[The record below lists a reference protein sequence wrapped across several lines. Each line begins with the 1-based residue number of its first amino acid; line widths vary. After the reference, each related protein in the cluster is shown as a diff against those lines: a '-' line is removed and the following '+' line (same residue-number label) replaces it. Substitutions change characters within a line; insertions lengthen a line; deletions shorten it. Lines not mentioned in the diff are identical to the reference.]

1 MIIIKIKSKKQLRE
15 APLLDLIDASDSRS
29 RIIGKAGMASDP
41 EGFVEVSKGL
51 YKNTKQNLVI
61 ILPSAKLLTDIKSVL
76 SRYDLQGTF
85 RTPSELQDLLTMTNK
100 DLEWNDLHILIPT
113 SWSLKGDYADPSWF
127 VHDLIGH
134 YLENKS
140 NKFDSRDYIPR
151 KNKLEE
157 LTGEDL
163 SKVGEA
169 LYAGVSE
176 SHRPTAGKNLKK
188 IKPEQIAKLR
198 LDDLFNVA
206 GPLKDDRWPDIL
218 AAIALEE
225 YDENK
230 VSSYLEEQGREDL
243 KDALMKKVQTLI
255 EKVKTETLWLPG
267 FTTFIRSW

>member
-61 ILPSAKLLTDIKSVL
+61 ILPSARLLADIKSVL

-134 YLENKS
+134 YLENK
-140 NKFDSRDYIPR
+140 FDSIDYIPKKNR
-151 KNKLEE
+151 KE

-163 SKVGEA
+163 LKVGEA

-176 SHRPTAGKNLKK
+176 SHRTAGKNLKK
-188 IKPEQIAKLR
+188 IKPEQIAKLK
-198 LDDLFNVA
+198 LYDLFDA
-206 GPLKDDRWPDIL
+206 DEKSPLKDDRWPDIL

-243 KDALMKKVQTLI
+243 KEALMEKVQTLI
-255 EKVKTETLWLPG
+255 KKVKTETLWLPG

>member
-1 MIIIKIKSKKQLRE
+1 MT
-15 APLLDLIDASDSRS
+15 
-29 RIIGKAGMASDP
+29 SDP
-41 EGFVEVSKGL
+41 AEFVEVSKGL

-61 ILPSAKLLTDIKSVL
+61 ILPSAKLLVDIKPVL
-76 SRYDLQGTF
+76 KIHNLQGTF
-85 RTPSELQDLLTMTNK
+85 RTPSKLQQLLTMTNK

-113 SWSLKGDYADPSWF
+113 SWSLKGDYADPSWSMR
-127 VHDLIGH
+127 HDLIGH
-134 YLENKS
+134 YLE

>member
-15 APLLDLIDASDSRS
+15 APLSDIIDASDSRS
-29 RIIGKAGMASDP
+29 RIIGKAGMTSDP
-41 EGFVEVSKGL
+41 AEFVEVSKGL

-61 ILPSAKLLTDIKSVL
+61 ILPSASLLTDIKSVL

-85 RTPSELQDLLTMTNK
+85 RTPSKLQQLLTMTNK

-134 YLENKS
+134 YLENK
-140 NKFDSRDYIPR
+140 FDSIDYIPR
-151 KNKLEE
+151 KNGKV

-163 SKVGEA
+163 LKVGEA

-176 SHRPTAGKNLKK
+176 SHRPAGKNLKK

-243 KDALMKKVQTLI
+243 KDALMEKVQTLI
-255 EKVKTETLWLPG
+255 KKVKTETLWLPG

>member
-1 MIIIKIKSKKQLRE
+1 MIIVEIKSKKQLRE

-61 ILPSAKLLTDIKSVL
+61 ILPSARLLADIKSVL

-134 YLENKS
+134 YLENK
-140 NKFDSRDYIPR
+140 FDSIDYIPKKNR
-151 KNKLEE
+151 KE

-163 SKVGEA
+163 LKVGEA

-176 SHRPTAGKNLKK
+176 SHRPAGKNLKK
-188 IKPEQIAKLR
+188 IKPEQIAKLK
-198 LDDLFNVA
+198 LYDLFDA
-206 GPLKDDRWPDIL
+206 DEKSPLKDDRWPDIL

-243 KDALMKKVQTLI
+243 KEALMEKVQTLI
-255 EKVKTETLWLPG
+255 KKVKTETLWLPG